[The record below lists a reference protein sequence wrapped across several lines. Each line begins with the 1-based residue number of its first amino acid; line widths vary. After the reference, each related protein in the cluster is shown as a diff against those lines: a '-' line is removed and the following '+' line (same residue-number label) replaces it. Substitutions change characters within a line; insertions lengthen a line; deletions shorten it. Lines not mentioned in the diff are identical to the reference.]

1 MKFFPEYDLYICGE
15 DRFRYAKEIK
25 ALIKERKAINV
36 YLTGKIEQTEK
47 IWLYRNC
54 ESFLFPS
61 KGEGFGLP
69 IIEAMQFGKAI
80 FISNYT
86 CLPEI
91 GNGFAYIWDKLEPEA
106 MAKSIRKNLPLFYAQ
121 KSKIKQMKEYAYSFS
136 YEKHIQAYI
145 NLYRELL

>member
-61 KGEGFGLP
+61 KGEGFDYQLLKPCNSGKQYLYQ
-69 IIEAMQFGKAI
+69 ITLVSLKSVMVSLIFGT
-80 FISNYT
+80 N
-86 CLPEI
+86 
-91 GNGFAYIWDKLEPEA
+91 
-106 MAKSIRKNLPLFYAQ
+106 
-121 KSKIKQMKEYAYSFS
+121 
-136 YEKHIQAYI
+136 
-145 NLYRELL
+145 